1 MQNLSLIMG
10 IISMLNNFIFTSS
23 NTDNIIWLL
32 TYNLALSIIGTIVS
46 IIAMKMSKKGKYS
59 MRSKLGLG
67 LCCASLL
74 YYAAIFGL
82 IYMVKDL

>member
-10 IISMLNNFIFTSS
+10 IISMLNNFIFTGS

-46 IIAMKMSKKGKYS
+46 IMAMKMSKKGKYS

-67 LCCASLL
+67 LCSASLL